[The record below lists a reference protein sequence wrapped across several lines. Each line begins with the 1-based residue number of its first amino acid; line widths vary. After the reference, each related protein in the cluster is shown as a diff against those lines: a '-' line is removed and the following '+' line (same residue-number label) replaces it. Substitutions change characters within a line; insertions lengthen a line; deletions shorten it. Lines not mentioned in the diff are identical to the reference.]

1 MAAQQELIYAW
12 AHAAAMELSSTHI
25 AAGAAMLALYALYIE
40 GAPAAADEP
49 VVAAADSPQSR
60 FDAEIA
66 ASLALM

>member
-1 MAAQQELIYAW
+1 
-12 AHAAAMELSSTHI
+12 MELSSTHI

-40 GAPAAADEP
+40 GAPAADDEP

-60 FDAEIA
+60 FDADIA